1 MKRHFDLMSFCKNL
15 APIIVITFN
24 TNITNVAKTKIDGLG
39 FFFHLLTLAFFTNMH
54 FCDILIFYYII
65 GLNQNILIFYI
76 FSSISPWVSNIFK
89 LFCNSETERSLLSIK
104 VYLKLRIHPLLVN
117 FILFLIRRKKLTKI

>member
-39 FFFHLLTLAFFTNMH
+39 FFFSSLNTRIFYEHAFLRYI
-54 FCDILIFYYII
+54 DILLYH
-65 GLNQNILIFYI
+65 
-76 FSSISPWVSNIFK
+76 
-89 LFCNSETERSLLSIK
+89 RIK
-104 VYLKLRIHPLLVN
+104 SKHTYFR
-117 FILFLIRRKKLTKI
+117 